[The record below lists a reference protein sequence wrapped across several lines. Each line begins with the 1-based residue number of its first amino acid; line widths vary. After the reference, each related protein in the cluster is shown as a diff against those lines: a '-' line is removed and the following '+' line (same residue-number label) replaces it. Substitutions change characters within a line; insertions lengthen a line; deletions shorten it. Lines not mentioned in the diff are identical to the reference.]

1 MNVKPFTKLVGTE
14 GRNRTDT
21 PVKELDFESSASTSF
36 TTPAMF
42 GYYRKTRGI
51 MLVFF
56 QKIPEYL
63 CKKAIFIIH
72 SLRN

>member
-1 MNVKPFTKLVGTE
+1 
-14 GRNRTDT
+14 
-21 PVKELDFESSASTSF
+21 
-36 TTPAMF
+36 MF